1 MKPYEI
7 PTMNDRMT
15 FKPLSIHPEDSTVKA
30 LGLMLDHEIRHLP
43 VVEGDR
49 LVGMISDRDIRQ
61 NWRITG
67 GEMKEFG
74 DVDQQIV
81 SDLMSRH
88 PISVKEETSIHDAI
102 KLMVEHKIGGLPVV
116 DIDNKLV
123 GIFTEIDAL
132 QYCLVLIERY

>member
-15 FKPLSIHPEDSTVKA
+15 FKPLSIRPEESTVRA
-30 LGLMLDHEIRHLP
+30 LGLILDHEIRHLP
-43 VVEGDR
+43 VVDGDQ

-67 GEMKEFG
+67 GEMKGFG
-74 DVDQQIV
+74 DVDQQTV

-88 PISVKEETSIHDAI
+88 PISVKKETSIHDAI
-102 KLMVEHKIGGLPVV
+102 KRMVQHKIGALPVV
-116 DIDNKLV
+116 DADNKLI

-132 QYCLVLIERY
+132 RYCLLLIERY

>member
-15 FKPLSIHPEDSTVKA
+15 FKPISIGPEEPTIKA

-43 VVEGDR
+43 VVEDDR
-49 LVGMISDRDIRQ
+49 LVGIISDRDIRQ

-88 PISVKEETSIHDAI
+88 PISVREETSIHDAI
-102 KLMVEHKIGGLPVV
+102 KRMVEHKIGALPVV

-132 QYCLVLIERY
+132 QYCLALIERY

>member
-15 FKPLSIHPEDSTVKA
+15 FKPLSIGPEEPTIKA

-88 PISVKEETSIHDAI
+88 PISVREETSIHDAI
-102 KLMVEHKIGGLPVV
+102 KRMVEHKIGALPVV

-132 QYCLVLIERY
+132 QYCLALIERY

>member
-15 FKPLSIHPEDSTVKA
+15 LKPISIGPEEPTIKA

-61 NWRITG
+61 NWKITG

-88 PISVKEETSIHDAI
+88 PISVREETSIHDAI
-102 KLMVEHKIGGLPVV
+102 KRMVEHKIGALPVV

-132 QYCLVLIERY
+132 QYCLALIERY

>member
-15 FKPLSIHPEDSTVKA
+15 FEPISIRPEESTVKA
-30 LGLMLDHEIRHLP
+30 LGLMLDHDIRHLP
-43 VVEGDR
+43 VVDGDQ

-88 PISVKEETSIHDAI
+88 PISVKKETSIHDAI
-102 KLMVEHKIGGLPVV
+102 KQMVQHKIGALPVV

>member
-1 MKPYEI
+1 MRPYEI
-7 PTMNDRMT
+7 PTMSDRMT
-15 FKPLSIHPEDSTVKA
+15 VKPISVGPDESAVKA

-49 LVGMISDRDIRQ
+49 LIGMISDRDIRQ

-74 DVDQQIV
+74 DEQIV

-88 PISVKEETSIHDAI
+88 PISVREETSIHDAI
-102 KLMVEHKIGGLPVV
+102 KRMVEHKIGALPVV

-132 QYCLVLIERY
+132 QYCLLLIERY

>member
-15 FKPLSIHPEDSTVKA
+15 FKPISIGPEEPTIKA

-43 VVEGDR
+43 VVEDDR

-88 PISVKEETSIHDAI
+88 PISVREETSIHDAI
-102 KLMVEHKIGGLPVV
+102 KRMVEHKIGALPVV

-132 QYCLVLIERY
+132 QYCLALIERY

>member
-15 FKPLSIHPEDSTVKA
+15 FKPISIGPEEPTIKA

-43 VVEGDR
+43 VVEDDR

-88 PISVKEETSIHDAI
+88 PISVREETSIHDAI
-102 KLMVEHKIGGLPVV
+102 KRMVEHKIGALPVV

-123 GIFTEIDAL
+123 RIFTEIDAL
-132 QYCLVLIERY
+132 QYCLALIERY